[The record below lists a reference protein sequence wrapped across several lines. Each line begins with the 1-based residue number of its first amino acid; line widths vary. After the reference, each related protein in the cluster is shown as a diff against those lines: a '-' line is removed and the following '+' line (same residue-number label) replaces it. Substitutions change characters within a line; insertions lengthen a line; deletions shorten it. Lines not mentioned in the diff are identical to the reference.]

1 MDLTISIWV
10 FWILSYC
17 LCDSEA
23 RKYEAIL
30 SVPNGGRW
38 GTWGQR
44 EFCPMG
50 HATGFALKVQPPQ
63 SVWVDDTG
71 MNGIRLECTDGTTIE
86 SKSGRW
92 GYWTET
98 SYCPKGNL
106 IAFVLNVQGS
116 RGLFLDDTAA
126 NNIKFYC
133 DSGTTLIGNAYEH
146 GLYGEWSE
154 VCSVGAIC
162 GIQAKTEAKHGGADK
177 TALNDVKFFCCD

>member
-10 FWILSYC
+10 FLILSYC

-71 MNGIRLECTDGTTIE
+71 MNGIRLKCTDGTTIE

-92 GYWTET
+92 GNWTEFQK
-98 SYCPKGNL
+98 CPKGNL
-106 IAFVLNVQGS
+106 VSFSLNMEERQG
-116 RGLFLDDTAA
+116 LLDDTAV
-126 NNIKFYC
+126 NNIQFSC
-133 DSGTTLIGNAYEH
+133 GDGTALMGRAHIWGR
-146 GLYGEWSE
+146 YGPWSKL
-154 VCSVGAIC
+154 CAAGSIC
-162 GIQAKTEAKHGGADK
+162 GMQTKVEEDQGFGDDTSFS
-177 TALNDVKFFCCD
+177 DVKFFCCA